1 MICAL
6 DVSAF
11 MKLYFDFPLL
21 RPACVDFISASV
33 MILYLNSQQS
43 GRPYLKTK
51 ELFKV
56 TCFEILHFISYFERA
71 AVMYLD

>member
-1 MICAL
+1 M
-6 DVSAF
+6 
-11 MKLYFDFPLL
+11 
-21 RPACVDFISASV
+21 
-33 MILYLNSQQS
+33 LYLNSQQS

-71 AVMYLD
+71 AVMYVD